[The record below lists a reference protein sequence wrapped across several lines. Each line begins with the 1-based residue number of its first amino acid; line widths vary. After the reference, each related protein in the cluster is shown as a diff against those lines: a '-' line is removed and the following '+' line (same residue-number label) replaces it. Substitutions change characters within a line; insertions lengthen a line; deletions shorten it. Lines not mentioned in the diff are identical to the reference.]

1 MNISYNTFTTAT
13 GSWTGTPTAPYQYK
27 KISSNIG
34 LNNGDTVITFDNL
47 PAGMTVANSP
57 TRTDPADRAIASFT
71 LYTNGAQTTP
81 VNGENELPPSLY
93 GYPFTSNM
101 TFTINR
107 INCISGLRS
116 QYQNYLAPVDLTIH
130 NNTSGISM
138 TGMQNVSGCIMYQ
151 YIKDNTMTGISGAI
165 FLTGNG
171 QSYIHAGNYTGVG
184 YTGVGYNTFF
194 TTIGVNQGPYIA
206 DYQQILGADLRF
218 FKFPVGQ
225 LAPTT
230 PNPYVLQGGPPSRAQ
245 ILPDEILSSYTKLSD
260 NSIKVGYDLEGVSS
274 SLSRLH
280 VLFNRP

>member
-13 GSWTGTPTAPYQYK
+13 GTWTGTPTAPYQYK

-47 PAGMTVANSP
+47 PAGMTVANPP
-57 TRTDPADRAIASFT
+57 TRTDPADRAVASFT
-71 LYTNGAQTTP
+71 LYTNNPQTI
-81 VNGENELPPSLY
+81 GNEGISPPSIFN
-93 GYPFTSNM
+93 YPFASNM
-101 TFTINR
+101 TFTVSR
-107 INCISGLRS
+107 INCVSGLSS
-116 QYQNYLAPVDLTIH
+116 QYQNYLAPVDLTIF

-171 QSYIHAGNYTGVG
+171 QSYILTNNYTGVG
-184 YTGVGYNTFF
+184 YTNVARNTFF

-206 DYQQILGADLRF
+206 DYQQTVGADLRF

-230 PNPYVLQGGPPSRAQ
+230 PDPYVLQGGPPSRAQ
-245 ILPDEILSSYTKLSD
+245 ILPDEILSSYTKLS
-260 NSIKVGYDLEGVSS
+260 NTSIKVGYNLEGVSS

>member
-1 MNISYNTFTTAT
+1 MNISYDNFTTAT
-13 GSWTGTPTAPYQYK
+13 GTWTGTPTAPYQYK

-57 TRTDPADRAIASFT
+57 TRTDPADRAVASFT
-71 LYTNGAQTTP
+71 LYTNGAASI
-81 VNGENELPPSLY
+81 NNEDIGPPNVL
-93 GYPFTSNM
+93 GYPFRSNM

-116 QYQNYLAPVDLTIH
+116 QYQNYLAPVDLTIF

-171 QSYIHAGNYTGVG
+171 QSYILTSNYTGVG
-184 YTGVGYNTFF
+184 YTNVAHNTFF

-206 DYQQILGADLRF
+206 DYQQTVGADLRF
-218 FKFPVGQ
+218 FKSPVSA
-225 LAPTT
+225 LASTT
-230 PNPYVLQGGPPSRAQ
+230 PNPYILQGAPARAQ

-260 NSIKVGYDLEGVSS
+260 NSIKVGYNLEGVSS